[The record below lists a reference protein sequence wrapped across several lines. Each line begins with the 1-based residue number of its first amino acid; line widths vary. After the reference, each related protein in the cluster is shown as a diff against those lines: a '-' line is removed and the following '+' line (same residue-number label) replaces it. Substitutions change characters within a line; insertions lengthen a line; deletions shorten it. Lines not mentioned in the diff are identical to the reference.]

1 VYNITGIH
9 FGQNIPNDK
18 GNIELSNDDKD
29 LIYMKLI
36 DYFEEFNLFELA
48 EKAVSLI
55 IVKSNLLV

>member
-1 VYNITGIH
+1 V
-9 FGQNIPNDK
+9 PEDK

-36 DYFEEFNLFELA
+36 DYFEEYNLYELA
-48 EKAVSLI
+48 EKAVKLI